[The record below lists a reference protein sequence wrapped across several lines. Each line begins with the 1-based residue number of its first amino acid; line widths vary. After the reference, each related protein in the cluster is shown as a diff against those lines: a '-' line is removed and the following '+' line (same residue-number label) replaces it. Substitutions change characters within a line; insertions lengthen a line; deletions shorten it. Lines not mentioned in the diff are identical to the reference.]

1 MTSDNHVTGRV
12 TDAMRKGAE
21 DFWYGLDHNFGCN
34 GYGKFDEEVWNRDVE
49 AFYLAMK
56 QEQASVHSPDE
67 VERLTPEEAWQDL
80 VEKDDR
86 TSPEEY
92 PEMCLIT
99 RAELTDYMNRAA
111 LQHPAKEMGK

>member
-1 MTSDNHVTGRV
+1 MTSDNHVTGPVTEAMERV
-12 TDAMRKGAE
+12 LR
-21 DFWYGLDHNFGCN
+21 
-34 GYGKFDEEVWNRDVE
+34 VE
-49 AFYLAMK
+49 AEYWASFRENRAPVIGPRDLRAVLDAAIVTMK
-56 QEQASVHSPDE
+56 SKEQASVHSPDE

-111 LQHPAKEMGK
+111 LQHPAKEMGE